1 MIAGFSGALLGL
13 GIVLTIATA
22 AAELARWR
30 WPTPEKRQVCLRVYT
45 WWGIVA
51 VVGLALAA
59 GQIGVALLAAG
70 MVAGTAVELRRLT
83 LGKPVWRFVLI
94 GLVGVACAHLWGLYR
109 LGEAGPAGTE
119 PRLVVL
125 GVLMLVEFNDVAQY
139 LWGRSFGR
147 HQLAPRLSPKKT
159 IEGAVGGVATTLALA
174 WGLKSVWGLESSAA
188 LILGGVVA
196 VSGIAGDL
204 AVSAL
209 KRQAAVKDAGTL
221 LPGHGGLL
229 DRLDSWLLAGPGAFY
244 TLLMIWRGA

>member
-1 MIAGFSGALLGL
+1 MTPGFSAALLGL
-13 GIVLTIATA
+13 GIVLIIATA

-45 WWGIVA
+45 WWGIVV

-59 GQIGVALLAAG
+59 GQIGIALLVAG

-83 LGKPVWRFVLI
+83 MGKPVRQIILT
-94 GLVGVACAHLWGLYR
+94 GLVGVACAHLWWLYR
-109 LGEAGPAGTE
+109 LGEARSAVID
-119 PRLVVL
+119 PRLMVL
-125 GVLMLVEFNDVAQY
+125 GVLLLIEFNDVAQY
-139 LWGRSFGR
+139 LWGRSLGR
-147 HQLAPRLSPKKT
+147 HRLAPRLSPGKT
-159 IEGAVGGVATTLALA
+159 VEGAVGGVMTTLALA
-174 WGLKSVWGLESSAA
+174 WGLKRFWGLESSAA

-209 KRQAAVKDAGTL
+209 KRSAAVKDAGTL

-229 DRLDSWLLAGPGAFY
+229 DRLDSFLLAGPGAFY
-244 TLLMIWRGA
+244 TLSIIWRGV